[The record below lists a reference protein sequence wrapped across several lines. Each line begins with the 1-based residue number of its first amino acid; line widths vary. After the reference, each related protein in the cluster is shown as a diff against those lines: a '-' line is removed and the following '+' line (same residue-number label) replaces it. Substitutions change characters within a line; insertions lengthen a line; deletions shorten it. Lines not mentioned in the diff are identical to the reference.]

1 MSNEKEYRNVK
12 MLSPNLLLVG
22 ALGLVIAISGCATKK
37 FVRTTVAPVETKVGE
52 VDQRTTRNTE
62 QITALDEEVS
72 REVSRL
78 DEQLSTALEDVKTA
92 DGKAVAA
99 QSTADRAVARAGEV
113 ETSTNAGFTRI
124 DKTFEDMSTYR
135 EATKESVMFGFDSV
149 TLTDDAKAQLGR
161 IASAT
166 NGKKVFVVEVRGFT
180 DSTGDPNYNVQLSE
194 RRAEMVVRTLAAQHN
209 IPLRSIHRVGLGE
222 IEGESTR
229 EARQQ
234 NRRVDVTVYLPLTE
248 K

>member
-1 MSNEKEYRNVK
+1 MKT
-12 MLSPNLLLVG
+12 LSPKILLVG

-37 FVRTTVAPVETKVGE
+37 FVRTTVTPVETKVNE
-52 VDQRTTRNTE
+52 VDQRTTQNTE
-62 QITALDEEVS
+62 QIGALDEEVS

-78 DEQLSTALEDVKTA
+78 DEQLSTALEDARTA

-113 ETSTNAGFTRI
+113 ETAANAGFTRV
-124 DKTFEDMSTYR
+124 DKTLADMSTYR
-135 EATKESVMFGFDSV
+135 EAAKESVAFGFDSA
-149 TLTDDAKAQLGR
+149 TLTDDAKAQLEN
-161 IASAT
+161 IAGAT
-166 NGKKVFVVEVRGFT
+166 SGKKVFVVEVRGFT
-180 DSTGDPNYNVQLSE
+180 DSTGDPDYNVRLSE
-194 RRAEMVVRTLAAQHN
+194 RRAEMVVRTLAAEHG

-234 NRRVDVTVYLPLTE
+234 NRRVDVTVFVPLTE